1 MTPNPSCSKQEPTE
15 TSPLLQPQD
24 PEPLPNTITDEADGG
39 ELERQPSNGDSFK
52 HQGLPDIKKRLKYI
66 FPAIAI
72 GVSCKAPQPD
82 NKD

>member
-1 MTPNPSCSKQEPTE
+1 MTPNPSCSRQEPTE

-72 GVSCKAPQPD
+72 GVS
-82 NKD
+82 